1 MQQCWPNQVGCLA
14 ARDPPMAVTSAHAHG
29 MSKGLSTQC
38 LRIGAAFVQDIIHT
52 HMLWWERKCGRS
64 LVKNLDRPLSWH
76 KGYDYIICISSLFFI
91 ISIFQLFFKC
101 NNSFAVSCF
110 CCNLPCSVHAKG
122 MFCPTHLVLAHK
134 NSNNMV
140 GSCRFC
146 TLASLNMAQLPRLAL
161 TCD

>member
-91 ISIFQLFFKC
+91 ISIFQLFF
-101 NNSFAVSCF
+101 NVIIPLRYLAFAAIRHVLSTPKACSVLLTSC
-110 CCNLPCSVHAKG
+110 LRTKIVTIWSVHADSV
-122 MFCPTHLVLAHK
+122 PWLH
-134 NSNNMV
+134 
-140 GSCRFC
+140 
-146 TLASLNMAQLPRLAL
+146 
-161 TCD
+161 